1 MRSVNCMHLRN
12 NLSEFLKMARFA
24 SEQIEVRRRG
34 RLIGA
39 IVPPEDWQYLRLHKV
54 VDAQTRARRAS
65 NDLQALGLDPPV
77 ELDRIA
83 RGISPG
89 ANAPGAPEGPDP
101 WDALL

>member
-1 MRSVNCMHLRN
+1 MHLRN
-12 NLSEFLKMARFA
+12 NLSEVLNMARFA
-24 SEQIEVRRRG
+24 KEQIEVRRRG
-34 RLIGA
+34 RLLGA

-65 NDLQALGLDPPV
+65 NDLQALGLDPPD

-83 RGISPG
+83 RGISPTT
-89 ANAPGAPEGPDP
+89 NALPTPEGPDP

>member
-12 NLSEFLKMARFA
+12 NLSELLNMARFA

-34 RLIGA
+34 HLIGA

-54 VDAQTRARRAS
+54 VDARTRARRAS
-65 NDLQALGLDPPV
+65 SDLQALGLDPPD

-83 RGISPG
+83 RGISPA
-89 ANAPGAPEGPDP
+89 ANAPWAPEGPDP
-101 WDALL
+101 WDPLL

>member
-12 NLSEFLKMARFA
+12 HLSELLNMARFA

-54 VDAQTRARRAS
+54 VDAPTRARRAS
-65 NDLQALGLDPPV
+65 NDLQALGLEPPA

-83 RGISPG
+83 RGICTG
-89 ANAPGAPEGPDP
+89 ANAPRAPEGPDP
-101 WDALL
+101 WDPLL

>member
-1 MRSVNCMHLRN
+1 MRCVNCMHLRN
-12 NLSEFLKMARFA
+12 HLSDVMNMALFA

-65 NDLQALGLDPPV
+65 TDLQALGLEPPD

-89 ANAPGAPEGPDP
+89 AEDLWVPEGPDP